1 LPELGCTCIRIPSF
15 TTYGIVSYRIAREV
29 KADFPSEEIEEE
41 TAGRMEV
48 IQGNQEQ
55 QFSELADL
63 LDAEL
68 EYFTKC
74 RDILEELREQWPSG

>member
-1 LPELGCTCIRIPSF
+1 MQKLGCMCIRVQSVIP
-15 TTYGIVSYRIAREV
+15 IAQEV
-29 KADFPSEEIEEE
+29 KADFRSEEIEEE
-41 TAGRMEV
+41 TAARMEV

>member
-1 LPELGCTCIRIPSF
+1 LQKLGCTCIRVQSVIP
-15 TTYGIVSYRIAREV
+15 IAQEV
-29 KADFPSEEIEEE
+29 KADFRSEEIEEE
-41 TAGRMEV
+41 TAARMEV

>member
-1 LPELGCTCIRIPSF
+1 
-15 TTYGIVSYRIAREV
+15 
-29 KADFPSEEIEEE
+29 
-41 TAGRMEV
+41 MEV